1 MVETHIKILTSSH
14 ELPRKRAYTSSMHR
28 RSLHTMGLH
37 TTQNTKSK
45 MGLRGKLCFILH
57 FLFLC
62 PHLDFFVTSSISP
75 KPKVLIL
82 CVTCFMDD
90 FSVCTN
96 CVCFQVKKTRT
107 LKGKH
112 CIKNQ
117 GQKPI
122 HQKYKTNES
131 TNRHKPKKKWKQT
144 INKKK
149 GKTLC
154 K

>member
-1 MVETHIKILTSSH
+1 
-14 ELPRKRAYTSSMHR
+14 
-28 RSLHTMGLH
+28 MGFH

-57 FLFLC
+57 FLFSC

-82 CVTCFMDD
+82 CFTCFMDD

-96 CVCFQVKKTRT
+96 CFCFQVKKTRT

-112 CIKNQ
+112 CVKIKDKNPSIKSTRQMRTQIDTNQ
-117 GQKPI
+117 RK
-122 HQKYKTNES
+122 NES
-131 TNRHKPKKKWKQT
+131 KQSTKKRKKPYANRIHGYEMM
-144 INKKK
+144 INDKMS
-149 GKTLC
+149 
-154 K
+154 